1 MDDIK
6 KDLAD
11 IRESQIRM
19 EEDVKYHI
27 KRTDLL
33 EELQQDN
40 VSRII
45 KLEEPVKAKQYII
58 KTMVEIGKFTGFAL
72 PFLAILRYLGKI

>member
-58 KTMVEIGKFTGFAL
+58 KTMVEIGKFTGFVAPL
-72 PFLAILRYLGKI
+72 SSYFVVI